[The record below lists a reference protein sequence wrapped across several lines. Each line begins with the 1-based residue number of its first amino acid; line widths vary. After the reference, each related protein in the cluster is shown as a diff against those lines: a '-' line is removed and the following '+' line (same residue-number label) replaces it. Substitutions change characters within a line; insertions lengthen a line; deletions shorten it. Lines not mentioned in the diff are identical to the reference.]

1 MSVAS
6 PLGMSSVRRSGAVV
20 AALCATVLL
29 LTGCSAARPRE
40 TGPVDSGFLR
50 DYSRLRP
57 TERWPSLLVYRDID
71 AGTPRYSSI
80 RFEPISIWREAIE
93 GAAAISDEDLQY
105 VADALYQALRR
116 RFESSFTL
124 VDAPAPGTLEVNLA
138 LTRVTNAKARIEF
151 FSTAVPAV
159 NVQPRS
165 GTLDPALRD
174 FLHKVVIEGEFID
187 SDSGTIRAAI
197 VDRRSP
203 DETARG
209 HVETWEEVQNL
220 FDRLAE
226 RLHERLSALRRGDF
240 KPLLELRGGKDTTR
254 P

>member
-1 MSVAS
+1 MNGAS
-6 PLGMSSVRRSGAVV
+6 PLGRSMARRSGVLVATLCTTVV
-20 AALCATVLL
+20 LV
-29 LTGCSAARPRE
+29 TGCSVVRPRE
-40 TGPVDSGFLR
+40 GGPVDSGFLR
-50 DYSRLRP
+50 DYSLLSP

-80 RFEPISIWREAIE
+80 RFEPVSVWREAVE
-93 GAAAISDEDLQY
+93 GAAPISDDDLQY

-116 RFESSFTL
+116 RFERSFTL
-124 VDAPAPGTLEVNLA
+124 VDTASPGTLEVNLA
-138 LTRVTNAKARIEF
+138 LTSVTNAKARIEF

-159 NVQPRS
+159 DVQPRS
-165 GTLDPALRD
+165 GELDPALRD
-174 FLHKVVIEGEFID
+174 FLRKVAIEGEFID
-187 SDSGTIRAAI
+187 SDSGTTRAAI

-209 HVETWEEVQNL
+209 HVKTWEEVQTL

-240 KPLLELRGGKDTTR
+240 KPLLELRDAQPPSR
-254 P
+254 H